1 VQPLPVPAAV
11 SSPERRCVIDTA
23 ENRLR
28 SLLLANRSIVGE
40 LSLSGVLRRIVDAA
54 REVSGARYAALGVVG
69 PDGLLERFV
78 HSGVAADVPEQIG
91 ELPHGRG
98 VLGALVTHPVPIR
111 LSSITD
117 DPRAVGFPPGHP
129 RMTTFLGVPVRSHD
143 AVFGNLYLTDR
154 TDGQDFTDE
163 DEELVLALA
172 ATAGIAVE
180 NARLYE
186 DSRRRQEWL
195 RASAE
200 ISRELVTPL
209 SDDHDLLQRVAG
221 SVERLADAEVVT
233 IVVPAPDDP
242 TMLETAATTG
252 SGSGRVGDRHRLT
265 GSLAEQTMGT
275 GHGLRLDAVAADGGT
290 ELPGGKPPVGP
301 VMVLPLTSGSRPR
314 GAIVLSRGGERKPF
328 TATELEMAEA
338 FAGYAALALE
348 LTANRADQQRLT
360 LLEDRDRIARDL
372 HDHVIQRLF
381 ATGLS
386 LQGAAASVA
395 GTPLEDRLFRSVEDL
410 DETIS
415 QVRTS
420 IFALRETRTTSSS
433 LRSTVL
439 SVIDQLSPALPVRPT
454 TRFVGPLDTLVAP
467 LLVTDVEAVLREAL
481 TNVARHADA
490 GVVEVVVEVVHG
502 ELAVTVLDD
511 GVGLTPSTPHSGLAN
526 LRTRAEQRGGRLAL
540 QNRAEGGLR
549 LRWTAPLS
557 I

>member
-1 VQPLPVPAAV
+1 
-11 SSPERRCVIDTA
+11 
-23 ENRLR
+23 
-28 SLLLANRSIVGE
+28 
-40 LSLSGVLRRIVDAA
+40 
-54 REVSGARYAALGVVG
+54 
-69 PDGLLERFV
+69 
-78 HSGVAADVPEQIG
+78 
-91 ELPHGRG
+91 
-98 VLGALVTHPVPIR
+98 
-111 LSSITD
+111 
-117 DPRAVGFPPGHP
+117 
-129 RMTTFLGVPVRSHD
+129 
-143 AVFGNLYLTDR
+143 
-154 TDGQDFTDE
+154 
-163 DEELVLALA
+163 
-172 ATAGIAVE
+172 
-180 NARLYE
+180 
-186 DSRRRQEWL
+186 
-195 RASAE
+195 
-200 ISRELVTPL
+200 
-209 SDDHDLLQRVAG
+209 
-221 SVERLADAEVVT
+221 
-233 IVVPAPDDP
+233 
-242 TMLETAATTG
+242 
-252 SGSGRVGDRHRLT
+252 
-265 GSLAEQTMGT
+265 
-275 GHGLRLDAVAADGGT
+275 
-290 ELPGGKPPVGP
+290 
-301 VMVLPLTSGSRPR
+301 MVLPLTSGSRPR
-314 GAIVLSRGGERKPF
+314 GAIVLTRGGDRLPF

-410 DETIS
+410 DDTIS

-420 IFALRETRTTSSS
+420 IFALRETRTTGSS

-439 SVIDQLSPALPVRPT
+439 SVVDQLSPALPVRPT